1 MPLAMSWVTTLHEA
15 VRALGAR
22 LGRASLAVLM
32 TAVGVATV
40 IVLVGIL
47 GGAQRDVARR
57 IQALGSNLVSIAPGV
72 VSSGGAR
79 LGYGSRPSLT
89 QNDIEAILRDV
100 PGVVAI
106 NGIWWSGG
114 QAIVGSRNWTTRIHG
129 VLPGYFTVRN
139 WAAERGRVFDED
151 DIAGFGKV
159 AAIGS
164 TIADKLFPGQDP
176 VGQDMRLR
184 NVPFRVVGVL
194 EPKGQSFGGQDQDDI
209 ILVPLSTARLRLNTQ
224 LGPEFKRVSAISG
237 RDRFRNPGEADA
249 LQRKGPLVTNPA
261 AFQAQAVNLITVKMD
276 DGQDITA
283 TEATIADVLRQ
294 RRPGGEIQGDNFQV
308 RGHTELWRAQSETTR
323 MLSLIV
329 AIAGTLAII
338 TSGAGIMNTMLIAVS
353 ERIPEIGVRLAV
365 GARRRDI
372 LGQFLMESAMIAGLG
387 GLFGLIAGLGAV
399 SLIIAFKLSAPVLS
413 ATWVATVVGAA
424 VVTGLFF
431 GFYPAWRAARLD
443 PVTCLRTP

>member
-1 MPLAMSWVTTLHEA
+1 MSWLTTLNEA
-15 VRALGAR
+15 YRALIGR

-40 IVLVGIL
+40 IVLVAIL

-57 IQALGSNLVSIAPGV
+57 IQALGSNLISVSPGV
-72 VSSGGAR
+72 TSAGGAR

-89 QNDIEAILRDV
+89 QSDIDAIVREV

-114 QAIVGSRNWTTRIHG
+114 QAIAGARNWTTRIHG
-129 VLPGYFTVRN
+129 VLPGYFVVRN
-139 WAAERGRVFDED
+139 WEAERGRVID
-151 DIAGFGKV
+151 DDDMAGFAKV
-159 AAIGS
+159 AAIGA
-164 TIADKLFPGQDP
+164 TIAEKLFPGQDA
-176 VGQDMRLR
+176 VGQDLRLR
-184 NVPFRVVGVL
+184 NVPFRVIGVL
-194 EPKGQSFGGQDQDDI
+194 EPKGQSFSGQDQDDI

-224 LGPEFKRVSAISG
+224 LGAEFRRVSAISG
-237 RDRFRNPGEADA
+237 RDRFRNPGETDA
-249 LQRKGPLVTNPA
+249 LQRRGALVSNPA
-261 AFQAQAVNLITVKMD
+261 AFQARSVNLITVKMD
-276 DGQDITA
+276 DGQDIA
-283 TEATIADVLRQ
+283 VTEATIGDVLRQ
-294 RRPGGEIQGDNFQV
+294 RRPAGEVQGDNFQV

-365 GARRRDI
+365 GARRNDI
-372 LGQFLMESAMIAGLG
+372 LRQFLMEAAMIAGLG
-387 GLFGLIAGLGAV
+387 GLFGFLAGMASIGAIV
-399 SLIIAFKLSAPVLS
+399 AFNLSAPVLS
-413 ATWVATVVGAA
+413 ATWVGAIVA
-424 VVTGLFF
+424 AAIVTGLFF

>member
-1 MPLAMSWVTTLHEA
+1 MSWATTLHEA
-15 VRALGAR
+15 FRALRAR

-32 TAVGVATV
+32 TAVGVGTV

-57 IQALGSNLVSIAPGV
+57 IQALGSNLVSVSPGV

-89 QNDIEAILRDV
+89 QSDIDAIVREV

-114 QAIVGSRNWTTRIHG
+114 QAIAGARNWTTRIHG
-129 VLPGYFTVRN
+129 VMPGYFVVRN
-139 WAAERGRVFDED
+139 WAAERGRVIDED
-151 DIAGFGKV
+151 DIAGFAKV

-164 TIADKLFPGQDP
+164 TIAEKLFPGQDA
-176 VGQDMRLR
+176 VGQDLRLR

-194 EPKGQSFGGQDQDDI
+194 EPKGQSFSGQDQDDI

-224 LGPEFKRVSAISG
+224 LGAEFRRVSAISG
-237 RDRFRNPGEADA
+237 RDRFRNPGEVDS
-249 LQRKGPLVTNPA
+249 LQRRGPLVSNPA
-261 AFQAQAVNLITVKMD
+261 AFQARAVNLITVKMD
-276 DGQDITA
+276 DGQDIAA

-294 RRPGGEIQGDNFQV
+294 RRPAGEVQGDNFQV

-323 MLSLIV
+323 MLGLIV
-329 AIAGTLAII
+329 SIAGALAII

-372 LGQFLMESAMIAGLG
+372 LGQFLMEAAMIAGLG
-387 GLFGLIAGLGAV
+387 GLFGLLAGLGAV
-399 SLIIAFKLSAPVLS
+399 GAIVAFNLSAPVLS
-413 ATWVATVVGAA
+413 AGWVGAIVA
-424 VVTGLFF
+424 AAIVTGLFF

-443 PVTCLRTP
+443 PVSCLRTP